1 MNKNLSNRELEILK
15 LVANE
20 KTSLQISEELEL
32 SKRTV
37 DRHRYNICKKI
48 GITGNNSL
56 IQFSIK
62 NRKAIFAIKFSKEL
76 MEKEINI
83 LKKAE
88 F

>member
-15 LVANE
+15 LVADE

-62 NRKAIFAIKFSKEL
+62 NRKAIFAIKFSEEI
-76 MEKEINI
+76 MEKEINK
-83 LKKAE
+83 LKRSN
-88 F
+88 